1 MKLNLTMMAA
11 TIALTGALV
20 TNSAA
25 PADAQNRIIKNTGDT
40 ARACVNRGLCPKPLS
55 NAIRAWD
62 RAGWA
67 AGNYM
72 NSRDGLPQVPYPGM
86 RR

>member
-1 MKLNLTMMAA
+1 MERFLKTTTAA
-11 TIALTGALV
+11 LALAGAIAMTGA
-20 TNSAA
+20 
-25 PADAQNRIIKNTGDT
+25 PASAQNRTVQALGDN
-40 ARACVNRGLCPKPLS
+40 ARACVNSGLCPAPLS

-67 AGNYM
+67 AGNYI
-72 NSRDGLPQVPYPGM
+72 NSRQGLPQVPYPGT